1 MQTEDSYI
9 SQSISEASRSIDNN
23 GGPFGA
29 IIIFQNEVIAVG
41 TNTVTNDIDPTAHA
55 EINAI
60 RKAAKILKRFDLSG
74 CILYSSCE
82 PCPMCLSAIYWS
94 HIDKVYYAATRE
106 DAHDA
111 GFDDNIIYNEF
122 VTPIEKRK
130 IPFIN
135 ISRTEALTVFK
146 KWNSK
151 KDKTA
156 Y

>member
-1 MQTEDSYI
+1 
-9 SQSISEASRSIDNN
+9 
-23 GGPFGA
+23 
-29 IIIFQNEVIAVG
+29 
-41 TNTVTNDIDPTAHA
+41 
-55 EINAI
+55 
-60 RKAAKILKRFDLSG
+60 
-74 CILYSSCE
+74 
-82 PCPMCLSAIYWS
+82 MCLSAIYWS

-135 ISRTEALTVFK
+135 ISRTEALTVFE
-146 KWNSK
+146 KWNNK